1 MAPLLLLA
9 LMPGAFAQT
18 DDLSDTAADPV
29 KLFERGQNAHARGET
44 ERALEFYE
52 EALKLRPEFPEA
64 EFQRGTV
71 LVSLGRFP
79 EAETAFRRAIELRKD
94 WSLPYSSL
102 GTLLSRTPREKE
114 AEDLLRQ
121 AIKLDEHND
130 AAFRALADIR
140 LRAGDLK
147 AAADLARR
155 ATAEKDAPAS
165 AWVLLALAQRGLG
178 DGAGAKTNLD
188 RALEI
193 DPANI
198 AALVERADLRSAEG
212 DYDQAIADLKRALE
226 LKSDDNKDKQIG
238 TRLLRVYERA
248 GKTAEADHLAQT
260 LGIASTPATDS
271 APGAIRVLGTAE
283 EIEAANSADPAVAR
297 KALEGLL
304 QKNPRNAMLLAR
316 LGASYRVD
324 DPLRSLDFYRRANE
338 VEPKNPEYATGY
350 AAALVQ
356 ARRFAD
362 AVSIL
367 RQVTSAVPDSF
378 VAHANL
384 ATALYELKRFAEA
397 LAEYQWLLSAKP
409 DLVIARFFIGTAHD
423 KLGEYEDALA
433 AYEAF
438 LAKADAKANQ
448 LEIEKVQLRLPS
460 LRKQIQLKQGVKR
473 SQ

>member
-1 MAPLLLLA
+1 
-9 LMPGAFAQT
+9 
-18 DDLSDTAADPV
+18 
-29 KLFERGQNAHARGET
+29 
-44 ERALEFYE
+44 
-52 EALKLRPEFPEA
+52 
-64 EFQRGTV
+64 
-71 LVSLGRFP
+71 
-79 EAETAFRRAIELRKD
+79 
-94 WSLPYSSL
+94 
-102 GTLLSRTPREKE
+102 
-114 AEDLLRQ
+114 
-121 AIKLDEHND
+121 
-130 AAFRALADIR
+130 
-140 LRAGDLK
+140 
-147 AAADLARR
+147 
-155 ATAEKDAPAS
+155 
-165 AWVLLALAQRGLG
+165 
-178 DGAGAKTNLD
+178 
-188 RALEI
+188 
-193 DPANI
+193 
-198 AALVERADLRSAEG
+198 
-212 DYDQAIADLKRALE
+212 
-226 LKSDDNKDKQIG
+226 
-238 TRLLRVYERA
+238 VYERA
-248 GKTAEADHLAQT
+248 GKTEEADHLAQT
-260 LGIASTPATDS
+260 LGIARTPATDS

-304 QKNPRNAMLLAR
+304 QKNPRNALLLAR

-350 AAALVQ
+350 ASALVQ
-356 ARRFAD
+356 ARRFAE

-367 RQVTSAVPDSF
+367 RQVTAAVPDSF

-397 LAEYQWLLSAKP
+397 LAEYQWLLSDKP

-438 LAKADAKANQ
+438 LAKADAKTNQ